1 MHPIMFSP
9 PPSHPLGDAF
19 SDSFRNRKE
28 NFHRWCMKQ
37 LNHNR
42 AWKRGFEFQKDYRS
56 SDLKV
61 ISKLDLY
68 ATVFRGK
75 TSERILKMWK
85 LSVLMQIKN
94 MKSTLNQ
101 LMNLLQVET
110 VLQVLLLLYVSNK
123 INLSQV
129 HISSF
134 FICNILMSFNCLD
147 FIFTIVPL
155 HNDERSTNLF
165 FAWRSA
171 GAFALAWVV
180 ILLLQL
186 SFFRTH
192 CQCLQNVVQWLGFWK
207 TYNHIAVHPVCAIYF
222 FFWSD
227 CKMKSISIY
236 SDSGNSQLCTAG

>member
-1 MHPIMFSP
+1 MCVNWSMAVFGTQIGGEVHSFLFLLLFTTRFSLSKAIFKDRTLRKCILSMFSP

-56 SDLKV
+56 SDLKL

-123 INLSQV
+123 INLPQV
-129 HISSF
+129 HI
-134 FICNILMSFNCLD
+134 
-147 FIFTIVPL
+147 
-155 HNDERSTNLF
+155 
-165 FAWRSA
+165 
-171 GAFALAWVV
+171 
-180 ILLLQL
+180 
-186 SFFRTH
+186 
-192 CQCLQNVVQWLGFWK
+192 
-207 TYNHIAVHPVCAIYF
+207 F
-222 FFWSD
+222 FFFLFATFLWA
-227 CKMKSISIY
+227 SI
-236 SDSGNSQLCTAG
+236 A

>member
-1 MHPIMFSP
+1 MFSP

-56 SDLKV
+56 SDLKL

-123 INLSQV
+123 INLPQV
-129 HISSF
+129 HI
-134 FICNILMSFNCLD
+134 
-147 FIFTIVPL
+147 
-155 HNDERSTNLF
+155 
-165 FAWRSA
+165 
-171 GAFALAWVV
+171 
-180 ILLLQL
+180 
-186 SFFRTH
+186 
-192 CQCLQNVVQWLGFWK
+192 
-207 TYNHIAVHPVCAIYF
+207 F
-222 FFWSD
+222 FFFLFATFLWA
-227 CKMKSISIY
+227 SI
-236 SDSGNSQLCTAG
+236 A

>member
-1 MHPIMFSP
+1 
-9 PPSHPLGDAF
+9 
-19 SDSFRNRKE
+19 
-28 NFHRWCMKQ
+28 MKTGLWISERLQ
-37 LNHNR
+37 ILR
-42 AWKRGFEFQKDYRS
+42 LEVDFEAS
-56 SDLKV
+56 
-61 ISKLDLY
+61 LY

-75 TSERILKMWK
+75 TNDRILKMWK

-129 HISSF
+129 RISSC

-147 FIFTIVPL
+147 FIFTIVLL
-155 HNDERSTNLF
+155 HDDERSTNLF
-165 FAWRSA
+165 VAWHSA
-171 GAFALAWVV
+171 GAFALAWVL

-192 CQCLQNVVQWLGFWK
+192 VSAF
-207 TYNHIAVHPVCAIYF
+207 
-222 FFWSD
+222 
-227 CKMKSISIY
+227 KMRF
-236 SDSGNSQLCTAG
+236 SG